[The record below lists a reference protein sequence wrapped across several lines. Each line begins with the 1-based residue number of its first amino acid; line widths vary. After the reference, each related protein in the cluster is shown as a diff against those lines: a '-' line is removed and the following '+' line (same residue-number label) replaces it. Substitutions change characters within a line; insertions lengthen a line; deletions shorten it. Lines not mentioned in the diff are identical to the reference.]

1 MAEADKLG
9 VDSTPTLF
17 INGER
22 FSGAVPETDMHAIID
37 RALSNASPQATAL
50 NAK

>member
-1 MAEADKLG
+1 

-22 FSGAVPETDMHAIID
+22 VSGAVPEEDMRTMID
-37 RALSNASPQATAL
+37 RALADTGKPSSPTAQ
-50 NAK
+50 K